1 MNTPTNVPSPG
12 ATPTANARRPIR
24 VLHVG
29 PGRGQ
34 RGGIASV
41 LAELDSQ
48 RARFAGTGVGLS
60 FFETRGFKSV
70 AALAAFL
77 LVDLPYFTFGALRR
91 VDIVHFHVSV
101 HGSFYRK
108 LMLWTLA
115 KLRGKKT
122 IFHLHAGNFLPFAT
136 QAGPLTRKAIAWF
149 LRDANASVAVSS
161 PIAGELR
168 RLGAA
173 RGTLHVIGNSAHE
186 AELAACTGAYA
197 AQAETAETTGAAETS
212 DATRQ
217 PPYVAFAGRLTGQ
230 KGIDDLLT
238 AIALLADDGYYVPV
252 RFAGGGD
259 IARWER
265 LARDY
270 GIDDRV
276 QFVGWLEGD
285 AKLAFYR
292 GARVF
297 CMPSHY
303 ESFGIATLEAMF
315 SGVPVIGT
323 RVGGFL
329 DLIEDGVSGFLVD
342 PSDPHALALRLKLL
356 MGDADKAA
364 SMGRAALARAQRRY
378 SCEAVMA
385 RYIDC
390 YRSVSGTTRTWRV
403 ES

>member
-1 MNTPTNVPSPG
+1 MNTPMRG
-12 ATPTANARRPIR
+12 ATPATHARRPIR

-41 LAELDSQ
+41 LAELASQ
-48 RARFAGTGVGLS
+48 RARFADAAVGLS
-60 FFETRGFKSV
+60 FFETRGFRSI
-70 AALAAFL
+70 AALATFAF
-77 LVDLPYFTFGALRR
+77 VDLPRFTFGALRHT
-91 VDIVHFHVSV
+91 DIVHFHVSV

-108 LMLWTLA
+108 LMLWMLA
-115 KLRGKKT
+115 KLHGKKT
-122 IFHLHAGNFLPFAT
+122 VFHLHAGNFLPFAT

-149 LRDANASVAVSS
+149 LHDANASVAVSS
-161 PIAGELR
+161 AIAGEMR
-168 RLGAA
+168 QLGAA
-173 RGTLHVIGNSAHE
+173 RRTLHVIGNSAHD
-186 AELAACTGAYA
+186 AQAAAHAHA
-197 AQAETAETTGAAETS
+197 AQQEVPHAGPQE
-212 DATRQ
+212 
-217 PPYVAFAGRLTGQ
+217 PYVAFAGRLAEQ

-259 IARWER
+259 IARWQR

-270 GIDDRV
+270 RIDDYV

-292 GARVF
+292 DARVF

-329 DLIEDGVSGFLVD
+329 DLIEEGVSGFLVE

-356 MGDADKAA
+356 MGDAHKAA
-364 SMGRAALARAQRRY
+364 SMGRAALARAQQRY
-378 SCEAVMA
+378 SCEAVIA
-385 RYIDC
+385 RYVDC
-390 YRSVSGTTRTWRV
+390 YRSMSGMTRAQRG

>member
-1 MNTPTNVPSPG
+1 
-12 ATPTANARRPIR
+12 
-24 VLHVG
+24 
-29 PGRGQ
+29 
-34 RGGIASV
+34 
-41 LAELDSQ
+41 
-48 RARFAGTGVGLS
+48 
-60 FFETRGFKSV
+60 
-70 AALAAFL
+70 
-77 LVDLPYFTFGALRR
+77 
-91 VDIVHFHVSV
+91 VSV
-101 HGSFYRK
+101 NGSFYRK

-136 QAGPLTRKAIAWF
+136 HTGRLTRRAIAWF
-149 LRDANASVAVSS
+149 LSHANASVAVSS
-161 PIAGELR
+161 PIAGVMR
-168 RLGAA
+168 QLGAA
-173 RGTLHVIGNSAHE
+173 RRTLHVIGNSAHE
-186 AELAACTGAYA
+186 AEAEAAAHVHA
-197 AQAETAETTGAAETS
+197 ARPSTAEPRDAAWQ
-212 DATRQ
+212 R
-217 PPYVAFAGRLTGQ
+217 PYVAFAGRLTEQ

-238 AIALLADDGYYVPV
+238 AVALLADDGYYVPV

-270 GIDDRV
+270 RIDDYV
-276 QFVGWLEGD
+276 QFVGWLEGE

-292 GARVF
+292 GARAF

-329 DLIEDGVSGFLVD
+329 DLIEDGVSGFLVA

-356 MGDADKAA
+356 MGDADKAE
-364 SMGRAALARAQRRY
+364 SMGRAALARAQQRY
-378 SCEAVMA
+378 SCEAVIG

-390 YRSVSGTTRTWRV
+390 YRSVTGMKRTQRGESWR
-403 ES
+403 

>member
-1 MNTPTNVPSPG
+1 MNTPIRG
-12 ATPTANARRPIR
+12 ATPATHARHPIR

-41 LAELDSQ
+41 LAELGSQ
-48 RARFAGTGVGLS
+48 RARFADAAVGLS
-60 FFETRGFKSV
+60 FFETRGFKSA
-70 AALAAFL
+70 AALAAFVF
-77 LVDLPYFTFGALRR
+77 VDLPRFTFGALRH

-108 LMLWTLA
+108 LMLWMLA
-115 KLRGKKT
+115 KLRGRKT

-149 LRDANASVAVSS
+149 LHDANASVAVSS
-161 PIAGELR
+161 AIAGEMR
-168 RLGAA
+168 QLGAA
-173 RGTLHVIGNSAHE
+173 CRTLHVIGNSAHD
-186 AELAACTGAYA
+186 AQTAARAHA
-197 AQAETAETTGAAETS
+197 AQQETPNAGPREI
-212 DATRQ
+212 
-217 PPYVAFAGRLTGQ
+217 YVAFAGRLTEQ

-270 GIDDRV
+270 RIDDYV
-276 QFVGWLEGD
+276 QFVGWLEGE
-285 AKLAFYR
+285 AKLVFYR
-292 GARVF
+292 NARVF

-315 SGVPVIGT
+315 SGVPIIGT

-329 DLIEDGVSGFLVD
+329 DLIEDGVSGFLVE
-342 PSDPHALALRLKLL
+342 PSDPHALALRIKLL

-364 SMGRAALARAQRRY
+364 SMGRAALVRAQQHY
-378 SCEAVMA
+378 SCETVIAQYV
-385 RYIDC
+385 DC
-390 YRSVSGTTRTWRV
+390 YRSMSGMTRAQRG